1 MENTSPEPGAHCG
14 PSRILLSPTG
24 TVLLA
29 IALGLCGGYLDL
41 VVMIFKKYWWND
53 LRYVWSGRDFPWSVP
68 VVHAVQLA
76 VAGVLVAF
84 VNRARPRG
92 AITVRVGAWLFATI
106 ALWAALLRMPLYGVC
121 TLLLAIGLGRP
132 ISIAVVAFNRHP
144 RHARYALAGLLGP
157 LIVLTAL
164 SSGREAV
171 QNYRAE
177 RSLPAPHAGA
187 RNVLLI
193 VWDTVR
199 ASNLSLYGYRRDTTP
214 NLVEWARKGVRHTM
228 ALAPATWTYPSHSC
242 FFTGQWPYQLN
253 SQWNYTLDATY
264 PTLAEYLASRG
275 YQTVG
280 FVANTRCCSYETGL
294 DRGFAHYEDYP
305 LTPQFLLG
313 RTVPGNWFLKNIL
326 SRGDYYDSK
335 WIDLQSRDARGTNAA
350 FLQWLG
356 RWRRDRPFF
365 AFLNYFDAHDPYV
378 PPAEFSGR
386 FGVRPKSA
394 EDYQFLFDFRDVPKD
409 KKQIPNILMARDCYD
424 DSIAFLDDQLGR
436 LLDAL
441 QSRGLLENTLVIIT
455 GDHGESFGDHHVF
468 RHGSALYID
477 QIAVPLVFLSPNAP
491 AGRTVT
497 TPVSL
502 RDLPATV
509 VDQLGL
515 SAGSPFPG
523 HSLAALWSSGPG
535 QAPRRI
541 TPALTE
547 LAHANAFQ
555 PQPPGKLSREG
566 FQMSL
571 VTSGRHYIRDG
582 TGPEQLY
589 DLTRDPSEL
598 INLADSADGNR
609 ELGVFRRILLDLL
622 TDDQG
627 SIEVEKAYLKPFR
640 QWLKS
645 LVQASSSPLEPLAA
659 SDRR

>member
-1 MENTSPEPGAHCG
+1 MENTSPEPGTRRG

-41 VVMIFKKYWWND
+41 VVMIFRKYWWND
-53 LRYVWSGRDFPWSVP
+53 LRYFWSGSDFPWSVP

-76 VAGVLVAF
+76 VAGVMVAI
-84 VNRARPRG
+84 VNWVRPRG
-92 AITVRVGAWLFATI
+92 AITLRAGAWLFATL

-121 TLLLAIGLGRP
+121 TLLLAAGLGRP
-132 ISIAVVAFNRHP
+132 ISTAVVVFNRHP
-144 RHARYALAGLLGP
+144 WHARYALVGLLGP
-157 LIVLTAL
+157 LIVLAAL

-171 QNYRAE
+171 RNYRAE
-177 RSLPAPHAGA
+177 TSLPAPNAGA
-187 RNVLLI
+187 RNVILI

-199 ASNLSLYGYRRDTTP
+199 ASNLSLYGYPRNTTP
-214 NLVEWARKGVRHTM
+214 NLVAWARKGVRHTM
-228 ALAPATWTYPSHSC
+228 ALAPAPWTYPSHSS

-313 RTVPGNWFLKNIL
+313 RTVPGSWFLKNIL

-350 FLQWLG
+350 FLHWLG

-386 FGVRPKSA
+386 FGFRPKSA

-409 KKQIPNILMARDCYD
+409 KKQIRNIFMARDCYD

-441 QSRGLLENTLVIIT
+441 RSQGLLENTLVIIT
-455 GDHGESFGDHHVF
+455 GDHGESFGDHSVF

-477 QIAVPLVFLSPNAP
+477 QIAVPLVILSPAAP

-523 HSLAALWSSGPG
+523 HSLAVLWSLGPG
-535 QAPRRI
+535 QAPPRI

-555 PQPPGKLSREG
+555 PQPQTKLSRAG

-598 INLADSADGNR
+598 VNLADSAKGNQ
-609 ELGVFRRILLDLL
+609 ELGVFRRMLLDVL
-622 TDDQG
+622 TDDHG
-627 SIEVEKAYLKPFR
+627 SIQVEKAYLKSCR

-645 LVQASSSPLEPLAA
+645 LVQASSPPLGPLAA
-659 SDRR
+659 SESP